1 MLYCIIALL
10 HRQYEQMR
18 VDLFYGRDF
27 DLSSVRFV
35 FVAIDACVNLPLCVI
50 ADALVAVL
58 LGSCHA
64 TISQE
69 TFVSHHEDLPHA
81 AVSFQPFNNRT
92 SANIGQLIVAHKDF
106 PQAFESAE
114 AQAQRLNVGIPQLL
128 QGEV

>member
-1 MLYCIIALL
+1 
-10 HRQYEQMR
+10 MR
-18 VDLFYGRDF
+18 IDLFYGSDF

-35 FVAIDACVNLPLCVI
+35 FVAIDACINLPLCVF

-58 LGSCHA
+58 LRSCHA
-64 TISQE
+64 TISHE
-69 TFVSHHEDLPHA
+69 IFFSHHEDLHHA
-81 AVSFQPFNNRT
+81 AVGFQPFNNRT
-92 SANIGQLIVAHKDF
+92 PSNISQLVVAHKDF